1 MPGMGLSDKD
11 KEFLKDHH
19 SAAMITVGAD
29 GFAKAARVGVILMD
43 GKLWSSSTQDRIRT
57 ARLRRD
63 PRSTLFVFDSG
74 FAYLTLETTVTIL
87 EGPDV
92 ASQNLRMF
100 RDMQQRP
107 TGPLSWFGEEL
118 SEDLFLQRMIDEQRV
133 IYEFEAH
140 RSYGLY

>member
-1 MPGMGLSDKD
+1 MPAMGLSDKD

-92 ASQNLRMF
+92 ASQNLRLF

-133 IYEFEAH
+133 IYEFEVH